1 MYGVRAC
8 AIEEESL
15 TLLQTVVYKQ
25 YTIIVL
31 VSIICSSVF
40 KRYYLHAF
48 IYNICILQ
56 CFIIYFVISLR
67 GRNAFERSKEEDL

>member
-8 AIEEESL
+8 AVEEESL
-15 TLLQTVVYKQ
+15 TFLQSVVYEQ

-31 VSIICSSVF
+31 VSVICSSVF

-56 CFIIYFVISLR
+56 CFIIHFVVSLR
-67 GRNAFERSKEEDL
+67 GRNAFERSEEEGL